1 MELGFQFP
9 GLQLRVD
16 AFSRSGHDD
25 NADARLVQ
33 KRDVPHEHGEQGMV
47 HEAVVNLQDEKLALE
62 PVHVAEHFPDE
73 AGDFEVLGIEI
84 GRRVVHIQKDKKTKD
99 ERKKTKEKNS
109 PK

>member
-1 MELGFQFP
+1 MELRFQFP

-16 AFSRSGHDD
+16 AFSRTGHNDD
-25 NADARLVQ
+25 ADTRLVQ
-33 KRDVPHEHGEQGMV
+33 EGDVAHQHRKQGVV
-47 HEAVVNLQDEKLALE
+47 HKAVVNLQDEQLALE
-62 PVHVAEHFPDE
+62 PVHVTKHFPDE
-73 AGDFEVLGIEI
+73 SGDFEVLGIEI